1 MIEGRL
7 ITVVV
12 PAYEEDSL
20 IGRTLDSIPQ
30 EVDRV
35 IVVDDASPDGTAAQ
49 VEARA
54 EARVR
59 LVRRK
64 TNGGVGA
71 AIVDGYGAFL
81 EEVPEVD
88 EGAICVVMA
97 GDAQMDPRDLPSLL
111 HPILHLGAGY
121 SKGNRLG
128 SHDVRDVMPR
138 TRFAG
143 NVVFTMLTKVASGY
157 WHIVDSQCG
166 YTAIT
171 RGALARLELGSVYPR
186 YGFPNDFLVK
196 LNVAGVKVADVPVR
210 AIYGEEKSGIRAWSV
225 LPRITLL
232 LWRGFWWR
240 LWRRHVVNDFHP
252 LVLLY
257 VFGVLLTVVGLGMAT
272 WITVLRVGS
281 GAAPTAATSILTAL
295 FILTGFQSVL
305 FAMMFDMI
313 HNQDLKVVP

>member
-1 MIEGRL
+1 MIEGRRV
-7 ITVVV
+7 TVVV
-12 PAYEEDSL
+12 PAYAEERL

-30 EVDRV
+30 EVDRI
-35 IVVDDASPDGTAAQ
+35 IVVDDDSPDDTAGQ
-49 VEARA
+49 VEVRG
-54 EARVR
+54 EDRIR

-64 TNGGVGA
+64 SNGGVGA
-71 AIVDGYGAFL
+71 AISTGYETFL
-81 EEVPEVD
+81 DEVPEED

-121 SKGNRLG
+121 SKGNRLVT
-128 SHDVRDVMPR
+128 HDVREVMPK
-138 TRFAG
+138 TRFLG
-143 NVVFTMLTKVASGY
+143 NVVFTMLTKIASGY

-166 YTAIT
+166 YTAVT
-171 RGALARLELGSVYPR
+171 REALARVDLTRVYPR
-186 YGFPNDFLVK
+186 YGFPNDFLVR

-210 AIYGEEKSGIRAWSV
+210 AIYGEEASGIRAWRV
-225 LPRITLL
+225 LPRISWL

-257 VFGVLLTVVGLGMAT
+257 VFGILLTVAGMGMAI
-272 WITVLRVGS
+272 WLTVLRIGY
-281 GAAPTAATSILTAL
+281 GAPPTAATSILTAL

-313 HNQDLKVVP
+313 NNQDLKVVP